1 MKSQDIRLQRRV
13 IMNKT
18 GKHFCL
24 ANKIFQMLGNPGMG
38 QRIKCALFTKRWD
51 TWMLS
56 LSSFA
61 SLKFCTLQ
69 MAQVRPS
76 RCSG

>member
-1 MKSQDIRLQRRV
+1 MKSQDISLQKRV

-24 ANKIFQMLGNPGMG
+24 ANKIFKMLGNPGKG
-38 QRIKCALFTKRWD
+38 QRTKDLFTKRWD

-56 LSSFA
+56 LSSFP

-76 RCSG
+76 RCFG